1 MVSNP
6 SVECQVAGHG
16 SRVQRSN
23 SRRCEIP
30 PHDRSAKPL
39 QSEDV
44 SLERERRVVPRSPM
58 SNDGSDTARL
68 SRWKSS
74 VDFARYPSVIGKL
87 LHRKVAA
94 SIGSLQ
100 VCREDRD
107 ADAGNR
113 CRDVSQDGTLR
124 APRTRVAGRHAVR
137 VDTFPVSAPERCP
150 QIRRSTPAGGGKS
163 GEEDAQGR
171 SPTLRES
178 TIAGSRAG
186 GADDAGSRI
195 AFGQRIQCA
204 RSSIANLL
212 QATKPASAKPFQDK
226 RRSRTRDTM
235 VWEIRDGIA

>member
-1 MVSNP
+1 MSAP
-6 SVECQVAGHG
+6 GTALARWAFDYSGVAGCHRPTG
-16 SRVQRSN
+16 ASEARLQSENASARE
-23 SRRCEIP
+23 RA
-30 PHDRSAKPL
+30 HDRS
-39 QSEDV
+39 
-44 SLERERRVVPRSPM
+44 RSYA
-58 SNDGSDTARL
+58 SGNDGPDAARVSH
-68 SRWKSS
+68 SRTRL
-74 VDFARYPSVIGKL
+74 VFARYPSVIGKL

-186 GADDAGSRI
+186 GTDDAGSRI